1 MTSSLRP
8 STAAESEALY
18 AIWRGAVEATHTF
31 LAPDDLEFYAAMLR
45 RDYLPQGGFMVAVTA
60 DDAPLAFMKMEGDT
74 IDALFVAP
82 AHHGQGLGRALVEH
96 AAQGQTALR
105 VSVNEQNA
113 GARAFYRR
121 LGFRPIGRSA
131 LDPCGRPYPLLHLRR
146 EG

>member
-1 MTSSLRP
+1 MTFSLRP
-8 STAAESEALY
+8 STTADTDALY
-18 AIWRGAVEATHTF
+18 AIWRGAVEATHAF

-45 RDYLPQGGFMVAVTA
+45 REYLPQGGFVVAAAA
-60 DDAPLAFMKMEGDT
+60 DGTSLAFMKMEDDA

-82 AHHGQGLGRALVEH
+82 AHHGQGVGRALVEH
-96 AAQGQTALR
+96 AAQGRTAVL

-113 GARAFYRR
+113 GACAFYHR

>member
-1 MTSSLRP
+1 MTFSLRP
-8 STAAESEALY
+8 STAADHDALY
-18 AIWRGAVEATHTF
+18 AIWRGAVEATHHF
-31 LAPDDLEFYAAMLR
+31 LAPEDLEFYAGMLR
-45 RDYLPQGGFMVAVTA
+45 QDYLPQGGFVVAAAA

-82 AHHGQGLGRALVEH
+82 AHHGLGLGRALVEH
-96 AAQGQTALR
+96 AAQGWAAVL

-113 GARAFYRR
+113 GACAFYQR
-121 LGFRPIGRSA
+121 LGFRPFGRSA

>member
-1 MTSSLRP
+1 MTFSLRP
-8 STAAESEALY
+8 STPAEYEALY
-18 AIWRGAVEATHTF
+18 AIWRGAVEATHAF

-45 RDYLPQGGFMVAVTA
+45 RDYLPQGGFVVAVAA
-60 DDAPLAFMKMEGDT
+60 DNTPLAFMKMESDS

-96 AAQGQTALR
+96 AAQGRAAVL

-113 GARAFYRR
+113 GACAFYQRM
-121 LGFRPIGRSA
+121 GFHPIGRSE